1 MEATEHN
8 GSPAGRLAAART
20 ALAQG
25 AQRLCSLT
33 ASVWRDPSGQAPWIC
48 LFWSFW
54 FSLATFPMGYGLR
67 EVTPLVCLVF
77 LLLYYRRA
85 WRQSVLCRLPVRPLF
100 YCLGGMILIGVF
112 FSEDVWTS
120 LLHAG
125 TGINKGFI
133 LPFIAMECV
142 RDEKDLRRLVWA
154 CVLACFWQGLD
165 GLWQACTGYDFIMGY
180 QPNAGRLTGSLG
192 DYTVGNYIALALVP
206 ACALWFLLRRA
217 LPPAAA
223 VFLWAAS
230 LWPAFFLLVGAA
242 SRSGALA
249 LAALGAGFGLV
260 QWLYTRR
267 LLARLDRN
275 FSPAEQKSLLYTA
288 QCYYACEK
296 SVTRA
301 AAQLYVHK
309 NTLLYRLHK
318 LWSTLGVDDSGEFQQ
333 EFTVRLI
340 LEYYLGKQGPR
351 ALK

>member
-165 GLWQACTGYDFIMGY
+165 GLWQARRSPPQARPLRPD
-180 QPNAGRLTGSLG
+180 PAAGRAGPARPGSGGRRGGRWPLESLG
-192 DYTVGNYIALALVP
+192 TG
-206 ACALWFLLRRA
+206 
-217 LPPAAA
+217 
-223 VFLWAAS
+223 
-230 LWPAFFLLVGAA
+230 
-242 SRSGALA
+242 
-249 LAALGAGFGLV
+249 
-260 QWLYTRR
+260 
-267 LLARLDRN
+267 LARL
-275 FSPAEQKSLLYTA
+275 
-288 QCYYACEK
+288 YAAPLAGQ
-296 SVTRA
+296 RRGH
-301 AAQLYVHK
+301 L
-309 NTLLYRLHK
+309 
-318 LWSTLGVDDSGEFQQ
+318 
-333 EFTVRLI
+333 
-340 LEYYLGKQGPR
+340 
-351 ALK
+351 